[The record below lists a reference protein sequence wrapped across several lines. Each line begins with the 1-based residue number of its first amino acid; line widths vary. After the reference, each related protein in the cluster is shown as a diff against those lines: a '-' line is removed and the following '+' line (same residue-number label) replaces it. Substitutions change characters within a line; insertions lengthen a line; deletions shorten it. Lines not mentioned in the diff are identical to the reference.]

1 MRSDN
6 SNKGPFEC
14 VDDVE
19 DEASSLSSDEED
31 EHIESIELSP
41 MDDES
46 LLSSSPSS
54 LITQLVFPSLSP
66 PMILFTSIPRKKLGA
81 L

>member
-14 VDDVE
+14 VDELEDVE
-19 DEASSLSSDEED
+19 DEASSANSDEE
-31 EHIESIELSP
+31 EEQIESSELNP

-46 LLSSSPSS
+46 LLSSTPSS
-54 LITQLVFPSLSP
+54 LITQLVFPTLSP
-66 PMILFTSIPRKKLGA
+66 SMILFTSIPR
-81 L
+81 